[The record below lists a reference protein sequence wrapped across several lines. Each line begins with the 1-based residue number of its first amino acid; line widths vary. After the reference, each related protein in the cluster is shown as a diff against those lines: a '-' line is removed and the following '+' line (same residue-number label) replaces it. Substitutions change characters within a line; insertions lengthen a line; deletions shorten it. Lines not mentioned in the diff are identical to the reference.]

1 MDRSKLM
8 GEEKVSKLLLKFS
21 IPAIVGMLV
30 NALYNVIDRI
40 FIGQGVGS
48 LAIAGI
54 TMTFPIMLIA
64 MGFGMLVGIG
74 ANSLISIR
82 LGEQKKA
89 EAELIM
95 GNAFTLLIII
105 SLALTI
111 LGLIFIKPLLLLFGT
126 SKNSLPYA
134 IQYLSIILYGNI
146 FMGIGFGMNN
156 FIRAEGNPKIAMWT
170 MAIGAIVNTVLDPIF
185 IFGFGWGIKGAAWA
199 TVIGQM
205 ASALWVLHYFLN
217 GKSLLR
223 FHANNLKLEPTVVGK
238 IMAIGSA
245 PFFMQVAASFLHMI
259 LNAKLTQYGGDV
271 AVAAIGIIGS
281 IMMLFMMPVF
291 GINQGSQPIIGFNY
305 GAKKFDRVIES
316 LKLSIIA
323 ATVVVTIGYI
333 FIRLFPHQFIALFNS
348 QDRELIDLGAK
359 SMTTFLFF
367 MPIIGFQ
374 IVGANYFQAI
384 GKPKHALLLT
394 LSRQVLILIPLLL
407 ILPKYFALQGILI
420 APPIADVTSS
430 LLTGAFLFFELKRLQ
445 KKHQLTFQMEPQPE
459 EL

>member
-8 GEEKVSKLLLKFS
+8 GEEKITRLLLKFS
-21 IPAIVGMLV
+21 IPAIIGMIV
-30 NALYNVIDRI
+30 NALYNVVDRI

-54 TMTFPIMLIA
+54 TMSFPIMMIG
-64 MGFGMLVGIG
+64 MGFGMLIGIG

-95 GNAFTLLIII
+95 GNSLVLLILI
-105 SLALTI
+105 SLI
-111 LGLIFIKPLLLLFGT
+111 LSIAGLIFIKPLLLMFGT
-126 SKNSLPYA
+126 SKNALPYA
-134 IQYLSIILYGNI
+134 IDYLTIILYGNI
-146 FMGIGFGMNN
+146 FMGVGFGMSH

-170 MAIGAIVNTVLDPIF
+170 MAIGAIVNTILDTLF

-199 TVIGQM
+199 TVISQM
-205 ASALWVLHYFLN
+205 VSGACVILYYLT

-223 FHANNLKLEPTVVGK
+223 FHRKNFKLQPAVVGK
-238 IMAIGSA
+238 ILSIGSA
-245 PFFMQVAASFLHMI
+245 PFAMQVAASFLHML
-259 LNAKLTQYGGDV
+259 LNSNLTKYGGDV
-271 AVAAIGIIGS
+271 AVAAIGIVNS

-291 GINQGSQPIIGFNY
+291 GINQGSQPIIGYNY
-305 GAKKFDRVIES
+305 GAKKFDRVIQS
-316 LKLSIIA
+316 LKLSIFA
-323 ATVVVTIGYI
+323 ATVVVSLGYI
-333 FIRLFPHQFIALFNS
+333 LIRIYPHQFIALFNNN
-348 QDRELIDLGAK
+348 DTELINLGAK

-384 GKPKHALLLT
+384 GKPKHALLLS

-407 ILPKYFALQGILI
+407 ILPKYFALQGVLI
-420 APPIADVTSS
+420 APPIADLTSS
-430 LLTGAFLFFELKRLQ
+430 LITGTFLFFELKRLEE
-445 KKHQLTFQMEPQPE
+445 KHQRKFQMEPQLE
-459 EL
+459 